1 MKRLVIGVFLLLFCM
16 IAFIGYFTY
25 TQVTVMNRPWG
36 ASPDN
41 DFLIMIEEGE
51 SARDI
56 ANKMVDEGVVNNPN
70 MFVVMADLRGFADKL
85 KAGEYMIHGASTP
98 NEILNMFAIG
108 WNFRHDLV
116 IPEGWTQ
123 AQIGQ
128 RCEDLGIC
136 SKEAFLEECH
146 KRATVFPFVIAQAP
160 DGSNAQLEGVLFPNT
175 YKFIKNT
182 PPERIV
188 NRLVDTYQKVWEE
201 LMIPVMEN
209 PEQELWWKPGDNPT
223 TKHMH
228 DVVVLASIIE
238 KEVAKEED
246 RPLVASVFVN
256 RIKKNMRLQSD
267 ATVHYFT
274 DKTGPLTKADLET
287 DNPYNTYKVTGLPA
301 GAIGNPGKSALKAAM
316 FPPETDYLFFIT
328 MPNGETK
335 FSKTHDEHI
344 NLKNEMKAQRAA
356 AQ

>member
-1 MKRLVIGVFLLLFCM
+1 MKRLVIGVCLLLFCM

-25 TQVTVMNRPWG
+25 TQVMVMNRPWG
-36 ASPDN
+36 TSPND
-41 DFLIMIEEGE
+41 DFLIDIEEGQ

-56 ANKMVDEGVVNNPN
+56 ANNLVDKGVVDNPN

-98 NEILNMFAIG
+98 NEILDLFAIG
-108 WNFRHDLV
+108 WNYRHDLV

-136 SKEAFLEECH
+136 TKADFLEECH
-146 KRATVFPFVIAQAP
+146 KRTSIFPFVIAQQP
-160 DGSNAQLEGVLFPNT
+160 DGSNAQLEGVMFPDT

-188 NRLVDTYQKVWEE
+188 NRFIDTYQDIWAD
-201 LMIPVMEN
+201 LMEPVIADPNM
-209 PEQELWWKPGDNPT
+209 ELWWKPGDNAT
-223 TKHMH
+223 TKQMH

-256 RIKKNMRLQSD
+256 RLKKNMPLQSD
-267 ATVHYFT
+267 ATVHFFT
-274 DKTGPLTKADLET
+274 GKKEPLTRADLEL
-287 DNPYNTYKVTGLPA
+287 DSPYNTYKNPGLPA

-316 FPPETDYLFFIT
+316 FPAETDYLFFIS

-335 FSKTHDEHI
+335 FTSTLAEH
-344 NLKNEMKAQRAA
+344 NKLKREMKAQRAA
-356 AQ
+356 SQ